1 MQKTCTQCSAPFE
14 ITDDDLKFYNSVSPT
29 FAGKKY
35 SVPPP
40 KMCPECRFQRRLMFR
55 NDRNFYH
62 RKSDLSQKDIIT
74 IYSPDKPYTVY
85 DKEEWWG
92 DRWNPLNYGV
102 DFDFSR
108 TFAEQWQE
116 MRLKTPRA
124 NLFQS
129 NTENSVYT
137 NHALNMKNSYLI
149 WGGGDDEDCLYGNFI
164 TYCKDM
170 VDGLSVFFSERCY
183 EGIASE
189 RCYDCME
196 FHNCRDCTE
205 CIMVED
211 CISCSKCIGCFGLY
225 RKRYCLFNEQLTKEE
240 WEKRR
245 DELGCMNAK
254 NTALL
259 RQQLD
264 ALKQGKPHRGAH
276 IFASENCTG
285 DSIFNS
291 KNCEHCFDINHCE
304 DCKYVGFTPKGIS
317 THDAIFTA
325 PEGLELSYSVCSSL
339 GGVRMLFT
347 FLAYYCSDTYYS
359 MECHHCHNLFGCA
372 SMRNNS
378 YCIFNKQYTPE
389 EYEKLAGRIV
399 EHMMETGE
407 WGEYFPPSL
416 APICYNESNAIDYF
430 PITKEEA
437 MQKNWSWHDEEELNL
452 EGERLQEVP
461 DTIAEVDD
469 AVLERVLTCEKS
481 GKQYKITPQEL
492 KFYKDMDI
500 ALPRK
505 WPIERHQD
513 RMKLRLPR
521 KLWKRTCAKC
531 QKEHMT
537 NYGPERTETVYC
549 EECYLAEV
557 Y

>member
-1 MQKTCTQCSAPFE
+1 
-14 ITDDDLKFYNSVSPT
+14 
-29 FAGKKY
+29 
-35 SVPPP
+35 
-40 KMCPECRFQRRLMFR
+40 MFR

-62 RKSDLSQKDIIT
+62 RKSDASQKSIIT

-85 DKEEWWG
+85 DKAEWWG
-92 DRWNPLNYGV
+92 DTWDPLDYGV

-108 TFAEQWQE
+108 TFSEQWQE

-170 VDGLSVFFSERCY
+170 VDGLSIFSSERCY

-189 RCYDCME
+189 RCYDCIE
-196 FHNCRDCTE
+196 FNNCRDCTE

-211 CISCSKCIGCFGLY
+211 CMSCSKCIGCFGLY
-225 RKRYCLFNEQLTKEE
+225 RKRYCLFNKQLTKDE
-240 WEKRR
+240 WEKHRE
-245 DELGCMNAK
+245 ELGCLNANK
-254 NTALL
+254 TALL
-259 RQQLD
+259 RQKMSEIK
-264 ALKQGKPHRGAH
+264 AKVPHRGSH

-291 KNCEHCFDINHCE
+291 KNCEQCFDITQCE
-304 DCKYVGFTPKGIS
+304 DCKYVSFTPKGIS
-317 THDAIFTA
+317 TYDAIFTA
-325 PEGLELSYSVCSSL
+325 PEGLELSYNVCSSL
-339 GGVRMLFT
+339 GGQRMLFT

-359 MECHHCHNLFGCA
+359 MECHHCNNLFGCA

-378 YCIFNKQYTPE
+378 FCIFNKQYSKE
-389 EYEKLAGRIV
+389 EYESLAGRII
-399 EHMMETGE
+399 EHMIETGE
-407 WGEYFPPSL
+407 WGEYFPPLL

-430 PITKEEA
+430 PITKDEA
-437 MQKNWSWHDEEELNL
+437 VRQNWSWHDEEELVL
-452 EGERLQEVP
+452 EGEKLQKIPES
-461 DTIAEVDD
+461 IAEVNDSICD
-469 AVLERVLTCEKS
+469 LVLTCKTS
-481 GKQYKITPQEL
+481 SKQYKIIPQEL
-492 KFYKDMDI
+492 KFYKEMNI
-500 ALPRK
+500 ALPKK
-505 WPIERHQD
+505 WPIERHND

-521 KLWKRTCAKC
+521 KLWSRICDKC
-531 QKEHMT
+531 NKEHKT
-537 NYGPERTETVYC
+537 NYSPKRPETVYC
-549 EECYLAEV
+549 EECYLKEV